1 MLQSAPRWAPRR
13 EGGVRKGAGTQVVP
27 RDAQPPAPGPRRF
40 SVCLQRWILGA
51 LALALGC
58 FNLDNRVPS
67 VAPPPES
74 SEADVGSDDVGSD
87 NAPPPSDGETA
98 ASRAAAV
105 SNETEQGLTPTNLAD
120 EVGES
125 GRQED
130 APGAEPAA
138 TELALVLS
146 ASLLDFGVVGLGQ
159 TSIQRVEIRNRG
171 NDGVVVSVEA
181 QTHNGNTPAFEAGG
195 ECQGQL
201 SPNATCELPVHF
213 SPSSLG
219 QWEGS
224 LLVVS
229 DRGEMGSVA
238 LVGVARAAPY
248 LVSGESTFTFEP
260 LEIGRAASHRWALT
274 NDGGVE
280 TNPIAVRF
288 LGWSADGIDF
298 SVLHDCERLAP
309 GATCN
314 VDVTFAPS
322 SAGSQSGTVN
332 ASAASGI
339 AGVGPL
345 ELKLS
350 VSGSGL

>member
-1 MLQSAPRWAPRR
+1 M
-13 EGGVRKGAGTQVVP
+13 VP

-40 SVCLQRWILGA
+40 AVCLQRWILGA
-51 LALALGC
+51 LALPLGC
-58 FNLDNRVPS
+58 LELDDRVPS
-67 VAPPPES
+67 VANPGGPES
-74 SEADVGSDDVGSD
+74 SEANVGSED
-87 NAPPPSDGETA
+87 APLPSNGETA
-98 ASRAAAV
+98 ASGAAAV
-105 SNETEQGLTPTNLAD
+105 SNESEQARTPTNLAD

-130 APGAEPAA
+130 APRAEPAP

-181 QTHNGNTPAFEAGG
+181 QTHNGNTPAFEPGS
-195 ECQGQL
+195 ECQGRL
-201 SPNATCELPVHF
+201 SPNATCELPVRF

-229 DRGEMGSVA
+229 DRGEMGSVE
-238 LVGVARAAPY
+238 LVGEARAAPY

-260 LEIGRAASHRWALT
+260 LEVGRAASHRWALT

-280 TNPIAVRF
+280 TNPIVVRF
-288 LGWSADGIDF
+288 LAGSVDAVDF
-298 SVLHDCERLAP
+298 SVLQDCERLAP

-322 SAGSQSGTVN
+322 STVPQSGRVN

-339 AGVGPL
+339 AGAGPL
-345 ELKLS
+345 ELELR
-350 VSGSGL
+350 VSGRAL